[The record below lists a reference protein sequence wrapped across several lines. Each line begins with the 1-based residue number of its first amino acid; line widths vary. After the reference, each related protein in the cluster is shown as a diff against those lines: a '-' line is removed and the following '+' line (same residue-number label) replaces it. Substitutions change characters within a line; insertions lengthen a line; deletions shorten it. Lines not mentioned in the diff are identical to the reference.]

1 MTSMFMFCRCFP
13 PLEFGSSIV
22 EILVPPPILK
32 GNIKLPI
39 SNLSIKQIQ
48 HIAESYI
55 SCYIKRKRLHK
66 IFPQGGIYV

>member
-1 MTSMFMFCRCFP
+1 MTSMFMFGRCFP

-39 SNLSIKQIQ
+39 SNLSINRFNTLPNHLQIPI
-48 HIAESYI
+48 H
-55 SCYIKRKRLHK
+55 
-66 IFPQGGIYV
+66 